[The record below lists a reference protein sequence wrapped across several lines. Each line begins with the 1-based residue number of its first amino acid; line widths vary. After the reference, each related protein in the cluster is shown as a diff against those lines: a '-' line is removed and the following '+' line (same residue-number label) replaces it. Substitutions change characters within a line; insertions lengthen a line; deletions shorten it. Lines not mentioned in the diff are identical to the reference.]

1 MNLQT
6 IDHLTSR
13 LQSLSENVRSADAL
27 QKMKYTADF
36 QQLMYDLYAAKVCH
50 QNNTKAAIEQTKQ
63 FIHAQSDT
71 KSRSPSS
78 LIWRESVPSTTVKP
92 LKLYGQSVTEY
103 ITDIRI
109 TNAKN

>member
-1 MNLQT
+1 MNIQT
-6 IDHLTSR
+6 VDHLTSR

-71 KSRSPSS
+71 KITLTQLAHMAGISPKHYS
-78 LIWRESVPSTTVKP
+78 ETF
-92 LKLYGQSVTEY
+92 
-103 ITDIRI
+103 
-109 TNAKN
+109 KNYTGRA